1 VTCTNPLLVY
11 KSARSKKV
19 LFNKPFPFAKGF
31 NVPCGQCKGC
41 RKRKAVQWAIRMVHE
56 TQMHEENC
64 FITLTF
70 NDWEL
75 EKRNQASIKV
85 KDFQLF
91 MKKLRNSTFKKIRFF
106 HCGEYGKLRGRPHY
120 HAILFG
126 YDFPDRVLWKA
137 ENGNKLYISDKLKSL
152 WPYGWSSV
160 GDVTFASAQYVAKYC
175 TKKITGD
182 LAEDHY
188 KTVNGIPVTP
198 EYCTMSRGNNLPTS
212 DPNHTRG
219 IGYTFYK
226 KYKSDIYPHDFCE
239 IDGKQ
244 ILPPRYYDEL
254 LKEEDPTLYEEI
266 KQKRIDK
273 MVNPV
278 LEDLDDPLRKRF
290 ADIEEL
296 REHREK
302 RSLRKYELDMS
313 DNLYYDNNT

>member
-1 VTCTNPLLVY
+1 
-11 KSARSKKV
+11 
-19 LFNKPFPFAKGF
+19 
-31 NVPCGQCKGC
+31 
-41 RKRKAVQWAIRMVHE
+41 MVHE